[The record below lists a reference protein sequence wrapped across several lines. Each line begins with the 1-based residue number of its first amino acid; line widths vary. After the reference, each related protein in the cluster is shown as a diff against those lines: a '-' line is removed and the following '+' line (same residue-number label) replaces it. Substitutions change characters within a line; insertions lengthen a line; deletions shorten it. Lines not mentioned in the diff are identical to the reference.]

1 MSELNP
7 RLVAPFFDKYELIR
21 TLAVSF
27 KSQRS
32 LAGVAGWSFL
42 AALIAR
48 GANLAA
54 LVICARILEQNQFG
68 YVAIIQSTV
77 GMFAPIAGMGLA
89 MTTTKFMAEFRDTDP
104 DRAGKILALCLCAAA
119 AAGILLT
126 IALILLAPTLASSG
140 FASPGLSNQ
149 LIGASGLLMFGVIEA
164 VQTGAL
170 TGFEAFPRIARL
182 SVWNGL
188 LSVPLIAWLAYSFG
202 ASGAIAGLTA
212 SVAGSCFMNWIA
224 LTGECRKWGIHPSL
238 AGCSSE
244 RGMLLSFSLP
254 SYLSGIVVSPVTW
267 VNSVLLVRQF
277 DGFSSMALFTA
288 ADRFRYLL
296 IFVPLAVS
304 RIAVPALSRYRSAG
318 DSAGFQ
324 QTFRWNMGFGMVA
337 TIPPVLLCAALS
349 PTLMGMFGESFR
361 RGWPVLVILAFSAIP
376 TIINTQLG
384 AALLS
389 KGHPWVRAA
398 GDLLLATVFLLA
410 AQLTVPRW
418 NATGLAASFAVAYTV
433 ASVALWAALKTLD
446 APEESTR

>member
-1 MSELNP
+1 MSEFALKF
-7 RLVAPFFDKYELIR
+7 VAPLFDKYELVR
-21 TLAVSF
+21 SLASSF

-54 LVICARILEQNQFG
+54 LVICARILEQSQFG

-77 GMFAPIAGMGLA
+77 GMFAPIAGLGLA

-104 DRAGKILALCLCAAA
+104 VRAGKILALCICAAA
-119 AAGILLT
+119 AAGMLLT
-126 IALILLAPTLASSG
+126 IALILLAPALASKG

-149 LIGASGLLMFGVIEA
+149 LIGASGLLVFGVVEA

-188 LSVPLIAWLAYSFG
+188 LSIPLIAWLAFSFG

-212 SVAGSCFMNWIA
+212 SVAGSCVMNWIA
-224 LTGECRKWGIHPSL
+224 LKGECRRWGIHPRL

-244 RGMLLSFSLP
+244 RGMLMSFSLP
-254 SYLSGIVVSPVTW
+254 SYLSGIVVAPVTW
-267 VNSVLLVRQF
+267 INSVLLVRQL

-296 IFVPLAVS
+296 IFAPLAVS

-318 DSAGFQ
+318 DSKGFQ
-324 QTFRWNMGFGMVA
+324 HAFRWNLGFGMAA
-337 TIPPVLLCAALS
+337 TVPPVLLCVALS
-349 PTLMGMFGESFR
+349 QPLMGMFGESFR

-389 KGHPWVRAA
+389 KGHAWARAGA
-398 GDLLLATVFLLA
+398 DLLLAAVFLLT
-410 AQLTVPRW
+410 AQVTVPRW
-418 NATGLAASFAVAYTV
+418 HAAGLAASFAIAYTA
-433 ASVALWAALKTLD
+433 ASIALWISLKTL
-446 APEESTR
+446 ASAEERTR